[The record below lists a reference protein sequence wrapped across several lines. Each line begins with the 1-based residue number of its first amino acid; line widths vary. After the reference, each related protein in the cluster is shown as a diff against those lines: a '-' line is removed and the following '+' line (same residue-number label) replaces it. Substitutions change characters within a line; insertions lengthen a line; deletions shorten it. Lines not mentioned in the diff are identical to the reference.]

1 VQSLRVIKIKNKIK
15 KEVATND
22 RLFQEEYD
30 DRPNSIP
37 KWITSTFICIF
48 TYVKGIDNDQAGAP
62 AKNPIVAATASSTK
76 NETFKQWSMKTEP
89 IRLKAKLA
97 KYDIEKV
104 RYRNLKIRHINQIA
118 EDNKKAG
125 NACGADDAYC
135 VMSKCILDYWKSTA
149 AQPFATSPPILP
161 CLIPQPGSY
170 IPIYYGDE
178 AKLGADLRRAWN
190 TGKRFKIEPTLKT
203 ATKAVAT
210 AVAVA
215 CSKHLLDLKFIYNGK
230 IPVGTST
237 APMIGFSPL
246 AF

>member
-1 VQSLRVIKIKNKIK
+1 
-15 KEVATND
+15 
-22 RLFQEEYD
+22 
-30 DRPNSIP
+30 
-37 KWITSTFICIF
+37 
-48 TYVKGIDNDQAGAP
+48 
-62 AKNPIVAATASSTK
+62 
-76 NETFKQWSMKTEP
+76 MKTEP